1 MAEITIEELLVSGAH
16 FGHLARLWN
25 PKMRPYIFMK
35 KNGVHVIDL
44 KKTLAM
50 LNTAANSIRELAENG
65 EKILFVGTKKQAQE
79 IIKNEAERC
88 GMYYITE
95 RWLGGTLTNLQTVR
109 RSIKTLKNIE
119 KMFADGTADSLN
131 KKERLT
137 LDRKREKL
145 ESVLSGI
152 KDLNRLP
159 GALFVVDI
167 KKEHIAIAEAKKL
180 DIPVFAIVDT
190 NCDPGI
196 VDHIIPAND
205 DAFKS
210 IAVITKTIADAVLE
224 GAQVHQEKVKALDM
238 DKILK
243 DADFPRKGKDSRG
256 GKDAPRRR
264 RRRRRTEEATNRTAS
279 SSPAPKKEAAKPTE
293 AKAETKVEAPKET
306 SKSEE

>member
-35 KNGVHVIDL
+35 KNGVHVLDL
-44 KKTLAM
+44 KKTLVM
-50 LNTAANSIRELAENG
+50 LHKAANSIRELAENG

-119 KMFADGTADSLN
+119 KMFADGTADSL
-131 KKERLT
+131 KKNERLT
-137 LDRKREKL
+137 LERKRIKL
-145 ESVLSGI
+145 ETVLSGI

-159 GALFVVDI
+159 GALFIVDI

-190 NCDPGI
+190 NCDPEI
-196 VDHIIPAND
+196 VDHVIPAND

-210 IAVITKTIADAVLE
+210 IAVITKTIADSVLE

-243 DADFPRKGKDSRG
+243 DADFSRKNRDSRGG

-264 RRRRRTEEATNRTAS
+264 RRKRRSEEDSAPRNAAPAK
-279 SSPAPKKEAAKPTE
+279 PAPAAPKAE
-293 AKAETKVEAPKET
+293 AKVETPKET

>member
-1 MAEITIEELLVSGAH
+1 MAEITLEELLVSGAH

-35 KNGVHVIDL
+35 KNGVHVLDL
-44 KKTLAM
+44 KKTLVM
-50 LNTAANSIRELAENG
+50 LNQAANSIRELAENG

-88 GMYYITE
+88 GMFYITE

-119 KMFADGTADSLN
+119 KMFADGTSDSL
-131 KKERLT
+131 KKNERLT
-137 LDRKREKL
+137 LERKRLKL
-145 ESVLSGI
+145 EKVLSGI

-180 DIPVFAIVDT
+180 DIPIFAIVDT
-190 NCDPGI
+190 NCDPEI
-196 VDHIIPAND
+196 VDHVIPAND

-210 IAVITKTIADAVLE
+210 IAVITKTIADSVIE
-224 GAQVHQEKVKALDM
+224 GAQVHQEKVQALDM

-243 DADFPRKGKDSRG
+243 DADFSRKFKDSKRG
-256 GKDAPRRR
+256 ETDAPRRR
-264 RRRRRTEEATNRTAS
+264 RRRRRTEGDFS
-279 SSPAPKKEAAKPTE
+279 STPAESKIETE
-293 AKAETKVEAPKET
+293 THQETKN
-306 SKSEE
+306 SEE